1 MLETHFVTF
10 DSVPLNSVTRNCADG
25 SPGANK
31 SAGALTF
38 IQFCARL
45 LSKNCIDL
53 HKWLL
58 GSKYSITFQLDLV
71 ALGIIRRGGKL
82 PKFTLKFIAPVS
94 NQE

>member
-10 DSVPLNSVTRNCADG
+10 DSVPLNSVTRNCVDG

-71 ALGIIRRGGKL
+71 A
-82 PKFTLKFIAPVS
+82 
-94 NQE
+94 